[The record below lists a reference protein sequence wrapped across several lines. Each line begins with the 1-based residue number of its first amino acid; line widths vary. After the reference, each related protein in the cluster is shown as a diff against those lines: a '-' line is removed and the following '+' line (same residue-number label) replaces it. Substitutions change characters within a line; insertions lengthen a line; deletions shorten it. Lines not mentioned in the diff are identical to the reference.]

1 MPEARETTR
10 DGSGL
15 LPDLEPVQ
23 LLAPDG
29 TITEHPDHP
38 LDLPLE
44 EIVAMY
50 RTMMVTRAVDQEFMN
65 LQRQGQ
71 AALYAPCRG
80 QEAAQVG
87 SAWATEERDFVFPQ
101 YRELGVA
108 VARGVDLLAMGHT
121 WRGSWHS
128 ELNPV
133 EQHFAALSVP
143 LATQMLHAVGYAMG
157 VRFDGEDSVVV
168 TYFGDGATSEG
179 DAHEALNFGAVFE
192 VPIVFFIQNNQWA
205 ISTPVQDQTRAPSL
219 AHKGIGYGIPSVRC
233 DGNDVLASYVVMRE
247 AVARARAGEGPSL
260 IEAVTYRQ
268 GPHTTSD
275 DPTRYRSDDEVEHWR
290 PLDPMVRLEALLTQA
305 GELDAATV
313 EAIEAASLAA
323 TTAIREALFDA
334 PDTSPLEVFE
344 HVYTDPPRTL
354 VDQRQ
359 ELANELADHEEG

>member
-1 MPEARETTR
+1 MA
-10 DGSGL
+10 DAGVAAL

-23 LLAPDG
+23 LLTPDG
-29 TITEHPDHP
+29 ALVEHPDHP
-38 LDLPLE
+38 LDLAMAD
-44 EIVAMY
+44 IVAMY
-50 RTMMVTRAVDQEFMN
+50 RSMVITRAVDQEFMN

-87 SAWATEERDFVFPQ
+87 SAWATDERDFIFPQ

-108 VARGVDLLAMGHT
+108 VVRGVDLVAMGHT

-133 EQHFAALSVP
+133 AQQFSALSVP

-157 VRFDGEDSVVV
+157 VRFDGDDAVVV
-168 TYFGDGATSEG
+168 TYFGDGASSEG

-192 VPIVFFIQNNQWA
+192 VPIVFFLQNNQWA
-205 ISTPVQDQTRAPSL
+205 ISTPLHDQTRAPSL
-219 AHKGIGYGIPSVRC
+219 AHKGIGYGIPGVRC

-247 AVARARAGEGPSL
+247 AVARARAGGGPTL
-260 IEAVTYRQ
+260 IEAVTFRH

-275 DPTRYRSDDEVEHWR
+275 DPTRYRSDEEVEHWES
-290 PLDPMVRLEALLTQA
+290 LDPLSRLETMLTAA
-305 GELDAATV
+305 GELDDDAV
-313 EAIEAASLAA
+313 ASIDADALEA

-344 HVYTDPPRTL
+344 HVYTDPPATL
-354 VDQRQ
+354 VRQRQ
-359 ELANELADHEEG
+359 ALANELADHHED

>member
-1 MPEARETTR
+1 MADADEGVTA
-10 DGSGL
+10 L
-15 LPDLEPVQ
+15 LPDLEPVR

-29 TITEHPDHP
+29 TLVEHPDHP
-38 LDLPLE
+38 LDLATAD
-44 EIVAMY
+44 IVAMY
-50 RTMMVTRAVDQEFMN
+50 RAMKVTRAVDQEFMN

-87 SAWATEERDFVFPQ
+87 SAWATDERDFIFPQ

-108 VARGVDLLAMGHT
+108 VVRGVDLVAMGHT

-133 EQHFAALSVP
+133 EQQFGALSVP

-157 VRFDGEDSVVV
+157 VRFDGDDAVVV
-168 TYFGDGATSEG
+168 TYFGDGASSEG

-192 VPIVFFIQNNQWA
+192 VPIVFFLQNNQWA
-205 ISTPVQDQTRAPSL
+205 ISTPLHDQTRAPSL

-247 AVARARAGEGPSL
+247 AVARARAGGGPTL
-260 IEAVTYRQ
+260 IEAVTFRH

-275 DPTRYRSDDEVEHWR
+275 DPTRYRSDEEVEHWER
-290 PLDPMVRLEALLTQA
+290 LDPLSRLETMLTTA
-305 GELDAATV
+305 GELDDDTV
-313 EAIEAASLAA
+313 ASIDADALAA
-323 TTAIREALFDA
+323 TTAIRDALFDA
-334 PDTSPLEVFE
+334 ADTSPLEVFE
-344 HVYTDPPRTL
+344 HVYTDPPATL
-354 VDQRQ
+354 VRQRQ
-359 ELANELADHEEG
+359 ELANELADHHED